1 MSHRSLINRHP
12 VAAILA
18 IALAL
23 RLVAVIFSQGYLAH
37 DDHFETVNIAW
48 SWHHIGLFDLD
59 GSLFWEGKPDFGVMR
74 CAAYNLFLLALMKIT
89 ALFGVTTLGAHMYL
103 DRLIHAL
110 LSLLPVIFG
119 YRYLRENT
127 DEKTAFLGGLLL
139 ATHFLMPFLAVRDL
153 VEMVAAD
160 LLLPALY
167 FAHRGARNESTR
179 DLIFAAILG
188 GLALMVRLQVAIAL
202 AVVPIGMVVAFR
214 RWRPALTF
222 SIGTIGMLGL
232 MGLLDLWTHGT
243 FLGSVLNYVSGNLGS
258 APAVPGPW
266 YRYLLLLLGVLI
278 PPFSIVLLIA
288 AFHKRVIKEHLIWW
302 APTIV
307 FLVVHSAIVN
317 KQERFILPVLPVLM
331 VLACI
336 GVYYFVRENGLLA
349 SRPRLLRG
357 LLVAFFLINTVL
369 LVPFTINY
377 GKRGIV
383 SPMVYLSQQPD
394 ADRVIIDVSER
405 QQFVPFAYWKNDRGG
420 AVILRSDRDLDSLI
434 GSGALE
440 AANPPRYAVI
450 ITDDNLERRVGDL
463 ERALGKYEVVYR
475 SQPSLIDALA
485 HKFNPKY
492 NRRNE
497 SWVVKLV
504 MGKAEE

>member
-1 MSHRSLINRHP
+1 MSTGSLIQRYP
-12 VAAILA
+12 LA
-18 IALAL
+18 FVLVVGLLL
-23 RLVAVIFSQGYLAH
+23 RLIAVIFSQGYFAH

-48 SWHHIGLFDLD
+48 SWHHEGIFEED
-59 GSLFWEGKPDFGVMR
+59 GSLRWEGKPDFGVMR

-89 ALFGVTTLGAHMYL
+89 AVFGVTILGAHMYF

-110 LSLLPVIFG
+110 LSLLPVVFG

-160 LLLPALY
+160 FLLPALY
-167 FAHRGARNESTR
+167 FAQRGARNNSTR
-179 DLIFAAILG
+179 DLLIAAALG
-188 GLALMVRLQVAIAL
+188 GLALIVRLQVAIAL
-202 AVVPIGMVVAFR
+202 AVVPIAMLIAFR
-214 RWRPALTF
+214 RWKPALTF
-222 SIGTIGMLGL
+222 SAGTLVMIVL

-243 FLGSVLNYVSGNLGS
+243 FLGSVFNYVSGNLGS

-266 YRYLLLLLGVLI
+266 YRYLLLLLGVMV

-288 AFHKRVIKEHLIWW
+288 VFQKRVIKEHLVWW
-302 APTIV
+302 LPTIV

-336 GVYYFVRENGLLA
+336 GLFHFVHERGLIG
-349 SRPRLLRG
+349 SRPQLLRG
-357 LLVAFFLINTVL
+357 LLVSFFLLNTVL

-383 SPMVYLSQQPD
+383 SPMVYLSQQSD
-394 ADRVIIDVSER
+394 ADRVIIDISER
-405 QQFVPFAYWKNDRGG
+405 RQFVPFAYWKNDRSG
-420 AVILRSDRDLDSLI
+420 AVVLRSEGDFDSLI
-434 GSGALE
+434 ENGILTPST
-440 AANPPRYAVI
+440 PPRYAVI
-450 ITDDNLERRVGDL
+450 VTDDHLDEKLRELGK
-463 ERALGKYEVVYR
+463 ALGDYEIVYHG
-475 SQPSLIDALA
+475 QPSLIDALA
-485 HKFNPKY
+485 HRFNPKY

-497 SWVVKLV
+497 SWVVRLV
-504 MGKAEE
+504 EGKVVP

>member
-1 MSHRSLINRHP
+1 MSTGSLIQRHP
-12 VAAILA
+12 LATVVVVALV
-18 IALAL
+18 L
-23 RLVAVIFSQGYLAH
+23 RLIAVIFSQGYLAH

-48 SWHHIGLFDLD
+48 SWHHEGIFEED
-59 GSLFWEGKPDFGVMR
+59 GSLRWEGKPDFGVMR

-89 ALFGVTTLGAHMYL
+89 AVFGAATLGAHMYF

-110 LSLLPVIFG
+110 LSLLPVLFG

-139 ATHFLMPFLAVRDL
+139 AVHFLMPFLAVRDL

-167 FAHRGARNESTR
+167 FAHRGARNESRR
-179 DLIFAAILG
+179 DLIFAAVLG

-202 AVVPIGMVVAFR
+202 VVVPIAMGAAFR
-214 RWRPALTF
+214 RLKPALIF
-222 SIGTIGMLGL
+222 SIGTMAMIGL
-232 MGLLDLWTHGT
+232 MGLLDLWTHGA
-243 FLGSVLNYVSGNLGS
+243 FLGSVFNYVSGNLGS

-266 YRYLLLLLGVLI
+266 YRYLLLLLGILI
-278 PPFSIVLLIA
+278 PPFSIILLIA
-288 AFHKRVIKEHLIWW
+288 AFHRRVIKEHLIWW

-336 GVYYFVRENGLLA
+336 GIHHWLHDRGWTT
-349 SRPRLLRG
+349 SRPRLLRRS
-357 LLVAFFLINTVL
+357 LLALFLINAVFL
-369 LVPFTINY
+369 IPFTFNY

-383 SPMVYLSQQPD
+383 SPMVYLSQQTGG
-394 ADRVIIDVSER
+394 DRILIDISER
-405 QQFVPFAYWKNDRGG
+405 QQFVPYAYWRNDRSG
-420 AVILRSDRDLDSLI
+420 AVVLRTASDLDSLVRN
-434 GSGALE
+434 GVLSSSA
-440 AANPPRYAVI
+440 PPRYAVI
-450 ITDDNLERRVGDL
+450 VTDDHLNEKLRELERV
-463 ERALGKYEVVYR
+463 LGKYEVVYHG
-475 SQPSLIDALA
+475 QPSLIDALA
-485 HKFNPKY
+485 HTLNPKY